1 MQTENKTVDQKA
13 TKGQTKDWKKIFK
26 IFLISFWG
34 LFLVGVISIV
44 IIFCRISNGKLGYM
58 PPIEELQNPRSKLAS
73 EVISADMEQMGR
85 YYLFENRVSIP
96 FNEISPN
103 VINALIATEDV
114 RYYDHTGID
123 FRGLMRAI
131 IKLGKAGGGSTITQ
145 QLAKQM
151 WSPRAN
157 SVMERF
163 LQKPIEWVIATKL
176 ERLYS
181 KEELLMMYLNQ
192 FDFLYNAVG
201 IKSAAHV
208 YFSTTPD
215 KLKMEEAAMLVGM
228 CKNPSLYNPMRRPEN
243 AFYRRNT
250 VLDQMMKYGY
260 ITPEVCDSLQ
270 ELPVN
275 IKYRPVDHKQG
286 IAPYF
291 RSYLR
296 QLLTAKEPQEKNYA
310 ESNKHQYEIDKLQWQ
325 LNPLYGWCNK
335 NKKADGTPYNLYQDG
350 LRIYTT
356 IDSKMQQYAEE
367 AVNEQ
372 MRDLQEQFFKEKQ
385 NKSYAPFSRKL
396 KPEQIDNIMQRSM
409 RQTERYYNMKH
420 REGLSDDK
428 ILEAFNTP
436 TKMNIFS
443 YDGPIDTVL
452 TPMDSIRWIKHYL
465 RCGFVSRDARTGAV
479 KAYVGG
485 PDFATF
491 PYDMVNSGRR
501 QVGSTIKPFLYTLA
515 MSEGFWPC
523 DSVLNDEITLEDR
536 STGKKWTPRDS
547 HTKTKGQMKTI
558 RWGLQVSSNWITAY
572 LMSVFTPE
580 QMVKMMR
587 SFGITSPIT
596 PVISLCLGPCEINL
610 QEMVSSYTTFTN
622 KGIRMEPMYVTRI
635 EDNNGKVLATFAPVS
650 HEVINEETTYK
661 MLDML
666 KGVMDGGTGG
676 RVRHRYGFRAP
687 AGGKTGTSQNNSD
700 GWFIGFT
707 PSLVSGAWV
716 GGEDRSIHFDRTAIG
731 QGANTA
737 LPIWAYYMKKVYA
750 DETLGYDSK
759 ENFDVP
765 KEFKANRGC
774 W

>member
-1 MQTENKTVDQKA
+1 MQNKNVHKKKSQGKSFGKYIKFMWFGYLFFLLAIIAFFSMLSVGWLGFMPTFEELENPKANLATEVYADNGELLGYIGIQNR
-13 TKGQTKDWKKIFK
+13 
-26 IFLISFWG
+26 
-34 LFLVGVISIV
+34 SIV
-44 IIFCRISNGKLGYM
+44 NYK
-58 PPIEELQNPRSKLAS
+58 
-73 EVISADMEQMGR
+73 D
-85 YYLFENRVSIP
+85 
-96 FNEISPN
+96 ISPN
-103 VINALIATEDV
+103 LINALIATEDV
-114 RYYDHTGID
+114 RFREHSGID
-123 FRGLMRAI
+123 ARSLFRVLTKTLIG
-131 IKLGKAGGGSTITQ
+131 GKKSSGGGSTLSQ
-145 QLAKQM
+145 QLAKNLF
-151 WSPRAN
+151 PREKKTFFGTVY
-157 SVMERF
+157 SK
-163 LQKPIEWVIATKL
+163 LKEWIVAVKL
-176 ERLYS
+176 ERNYS
-181 KEELLMMYLNQ
+181 KDEILSMYLNIV
-192 FDFLYNAVG
+192 DYGSNAFG
-201 IKSAAHV
+201 IKAAAHTF
-208 YFSTTPD
+208 FS
-215 KLKMEEAAMLVGM
+215 KLPSELSVEESAVLVGLL
-228 CKNPSLYNPMRRPEN
+228 KAPTTYNPVRNPEN
-243 AFYRRNT
+243 STNRRNT
-250 VLDQMMKYGY
+250 VLTQMEKYGF
-260 ITPEVCDSLQ
+260 ITAE
-270 ELPVN
+270 ELEAKKAQP
-275 IKYRPVDHKQG
+275 IKLKYTPHTHDEG
-286 IAPYF
+286 IATYF
-291 RSYLR
+291 REMLR
-296 QLLTAKEPQEKNYA
+296 NYMKEWCKTHYKPNGD
-310 ESNKHQYEIDKLQWQ
+310 QYDVHK
-325 LNPLYGWCNK
+325 
-335 NKKADGTPYNLYQDG
+335 DG
-350 LRIYTT
+350 LKVYTT
-356 IDSKMQQYAEE
+356 INYKMQKNAED
-367 AVNEQ
+367 AVKEHFKY
-372 MRDLQEQFFKEKQ
+372 LQGEFFKHTKGY
-385 NKSYAPFSRKL
+385 KDAPFTGISKADIEKYYLQAMKNSDRYRVL
-396 KPEQIDNIMQRSM
+396 KE
-409 RQTERYYNMKH
+409 
-420 REGLSDDK
+420 EGLSDKEIRSNFDK
-428 ILEAFNTP
+428 KAKMRVFTWNGDKDTTMTPWDSLRYYKHFLNTG
-436 TKMNIFS
+436 M
-443 YDGPIDTVL
+443 
-452 TPMDSIRWIKHYL
+452 
-465 RCGFVSRDARTGAV
+465 VSVEPQTGHV
-479 KAYVGG
+479 KVYVGG
-485 PDFATF
+485 INYKHFKFDNAKL
-491 PYDMVNSGRR
+491 GRR

-765 KEFKANRGC
+765 KWFKANRGC